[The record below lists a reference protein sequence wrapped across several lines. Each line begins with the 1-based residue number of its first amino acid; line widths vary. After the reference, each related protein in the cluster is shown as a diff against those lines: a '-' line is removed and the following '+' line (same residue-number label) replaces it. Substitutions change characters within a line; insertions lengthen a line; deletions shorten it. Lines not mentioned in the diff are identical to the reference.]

1 MTGLEPAASCSQSRR
16 ATNCATPRYKTSLVV
31 IDKLSAGY
39 RGILGFAA
47 SCGSQNCILAIR
59 SHNFDRY
66 ANKSSLS
73 LPQAAVRFVAQSRRA
88 VSCATPQYNKN
99 YLIILLCLWV
109 FFKGVHTGLFFV
121 FLNYLSFSFIF
132 FCFLCYSLFLYQ
144 DHIIPPIIP
153 TPRTPKAT

>member
-1 MTGLEPAASCSQSRR
+1 
-16 ATNCATPRYKTSLVV
+16 
-31 IDKLSAGY
+31 
-39 RGILGFAA
+39 
-47 SCGSQNCILAIR
+47 
-59 SHNFDRY
+59 
-66 ANKSSLS
+66 
-73 LPQAAVRFVAQSRRA
+73 